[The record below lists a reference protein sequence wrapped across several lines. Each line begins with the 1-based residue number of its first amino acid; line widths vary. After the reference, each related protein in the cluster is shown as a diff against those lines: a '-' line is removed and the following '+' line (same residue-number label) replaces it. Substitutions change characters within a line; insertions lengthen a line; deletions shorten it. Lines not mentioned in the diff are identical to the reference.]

1 MEALLPAQISTS
13 KIFPKHKYC
22 LIKRKLGSSSCIYL
36 EIYTPMELLSFDL
49 LHVVSGVMEF

>member
-13 KIFPKHKYC
+13 KTFPKHKYC
-22 LIKRKLGSSSCIYL
+22 LIKGKRGNSSCTSRN
-36 EIYTPMELLSFDL
+36 YTPMELLSFDF